1 MTIKLKILKNGV
13 QTHGAT
19 SDQFESIEAFEV
31 WKQQCID
38 NNVWGKPERWVQDS
52 PMSPLSA
59 EEKTK
64 AKANR
69 KVKGPL
75 GEDITEYQF
84 EAEYVIDVKDITA
97 EIDAEKAKKTK
108 KDKDRKDR
116 VTSLKAIDWSKIKNF
131 NDALPILQALVNEQL
146 KDEV

>member
-1 MTIKLKILKNGV
+1 MFKVQIKNKANEV
-13 QTHGAT
+13 THEG
-19 SDQFESIEAFEV
+19 QFKTQGEVDAWVLECEAV
-31 WKQQCID
+31 SA
-38 NNVWGKPERWVQDS
+38 WGQKERWIQDT
-52 PMSPLSA
+52 PMKPLTE
-59 EEKTK
+59 EEKAK

-84 EAEYVIDVKDITA
+84 EAEYVIDVKDITV
-97 EIDAEKAKKTK
+97 EVEAEKTKKDK

-116 VTSLKAIDWSKIKNF
+116 VKSLKNIDWAKIKNF

-146 KDEV
+146 KDDV

>member
-1 MTIKLKILKNGV
+1 MKKLSIKKNNEVV
-13 QTHGAT
+13 QHCN
-19 SDQFESIEAFEV
+19 FESDEAMQAFI
-31 WKQQCID
+31 QLLADQAP
-38 NNVWGKPERWVQDS
+38 WGLPERWVQDS

-59 EEKTK
+59 EEKAK

-84 EAEYVIDVKDITA
+84 EAEYVIDVKDITV
-97 EIDAEKAKKTK
+97 EIDAEKAKKDK

-116 VTSLKAIDWSKIKNF
+116 VKSLKNIYWAKIKNF

-146 KDEV
+146 KDDE

>member
-1 MTIKLKILKNGV
+1 MTLKLKILKNGV
-13 QTHGAT
+13 QTHGAE
-19 SDQFESIEAFEV
+19 SSQFESLEAFEA
-31 WKQQCID
+31 WKQACID
-38 NNVWGKPERWVQDS
+38 SNVWGKPERWIQDT
-52 PMSPLSA
+52 PMKPLTE
-59 EEKTK
+59 EEKAK

-84 EAEYVIDVKDITA
+84 EAEYQIDIKDITT
-97 EIDAEKAKKTK
+97 EVKAEKDKKDK

-131 NDALPILQALVNEQL
+131 NDALPILQALVAEQL
-146 KDEV
+146 KEE

>member
-1 MTIKLKILKNGV
+1 MIKVQIKNKANEVTHEGQFKTQGEVDAWVV
-13 QTHGAT
+13 QC
-19 SDQFESIEAFEV
+19 EAV
-31 WKQQCID
+31 QA
-38 NNVWGKPERWVQDS
+38 WGKPERWVQDS
-52 PMSPLSA
+52 PMKPLSA

-116 VTSLKAIDWSKIKNF
+116 VKSLKDIDWSKIKNF

-146 KDEV
+146 KDDV